1 MTKDQSSQVLAVLH
15 KENIA
20 AKLDDD
26 NGDEN
31 DFYIEVSGVV
41 TADVNDIVERLRED
55 TVEGDPV
62 AIERVCSELIAI
74 GGDPAVPDS

>member
-1 MTKDQSSQVLAVLH
+1 MTKDQASRVLDVLH
-15 KENIA
+15 KENIV

-31 DFYIEVSGVV
+31 DFYVEVSGIV

-55 TVEGDPV
+55 VVEGDPA
-62 AIERVCSELIAI
+62 AIERVCSELLAT
-74 GGDPAVPDS
+74 GGDSVSP